1 MINIAYFTAL
11 ILVFLR
17 LISFFTVATGLFPK
31 GTPPMAKI
39 GVAII
44 LSYIILPGVDFSQI
58 NSNSNM
64 IILMS
69 NAISEIITGI
79 ILGFVTEL
87 CFMAAKFA
95 GSMIDIQSGLSM
107 ASMFDPNSN
116 SNATLIERLLYWIS
130 LVIFFIVDGHHILL
144 LQLIESF
151 KWVTIGKFI
160 LFQGSAG
167 IIIEAF
173 ISFFIIGFKMAIPI
187 ILIVIIT
194 DLVLGLVSRT
204 VPQLNVMILGL
215 PIKILIALASFL
227 FALPIF
233 FSLIGDA
240 FSEMTEVFKG
250 IFNTLPMIPVLF
262 IFASDD
268 KTEEATPHKL
278 SEAKKK
284 GQVAKSKE
292 ASLALTLL
300 ACTLIITALGDYVV
314 QGLKETLIH
323 FLTNFLNMELSYNN
337 LFYITFITLT
347 RVAMLVLPVMIP
359 IMIMGI
365 AANLM
370 QTGVMFTK
378 EPLKPDFKKLN
389 PINGI
394 KRMFSK
400 RTLVELLKDVLLIA
414 IVGYI
419 GYKFIME
426 NYVKILNLYN
436 LRFSILIEVIRELIQ
451 SIFFKITLVLVAIA
465 LADYIFQRRQF
476 KKDMRMTK
484 QEVKEEFK
492 QQEGDPQVKGK
503 IKQKQRE
510 MAMGRM
516 MQSIPDASVVV
527 TNPTHLA
534 IALRYKQGKDEA
546 PKVIGKGADYI
557 ALKIKEKAKEYEI
570 PIIENKPLARMIYEK
585 VEIDEEIP
593 VEMYQAVAEILAVI
607 MKSK

>member
-1 MINIAYFTAL
+1 
-11 ILVFLR
+11 
-17 LISFFTVATGLFPK
+17 
-31 GTPPMAKI
+31 MAKI

-44 LSYIILPGVDFSQI
+44 LSYIILPGVDFSKI
-58 NSNSNM
+58 NSASSMM
-64 IILMS
+64 IFMG
-69 NAISEIITGI
+69 NGISEIITGI
-79 ILGFVTEL
+79 ILGFAVEL
-87 CFMAAKFA
+87 CFMTAKFA
-95 GSMIDIQSGLSM
+95 GSMMDIQSGLSM

-151 KWVTIGKFI
+151 KWVTLGKLI

-167 IIIEAF
+167 IVIEAF

-194 DLVLGLVSRT
+194 DLVLGLMSRT
-204 VPQLNVMILGL
+204 VPQLNVMILGF
-215 PIKILIALASFL
+215 PVKILIALASFL
-227 FALPIF
+227 FAMPIF
-233 FSLIGDA
+233 LNLIGEAFSL
-240 FSEMTEVFKG
+240 MTEVFKG

-278 SEAKKK
+278 NEAKKK

-300 ACTLIITALGDYVV
+300 ACTLIITALGNYIVE
-314 QGLKETLIH
+314 GLKDTIIH
-323 FLTNFLNMELSYNN
+323 FLTNFLYMELSYNN

-370 QTGVMFTK
+370 QTGIMFTK
-378 EPLKPDFKKLN
+378 EPIKPDFKKLN
-389 PINGI
+389 PISGI
-394 KRMFSK
+394 KKMFSV
-400 RTLVELLKDVLLIA
+400 RTLVELVKDVLLITV
-414 IVGYI
+414 VGYI

-426 NYVKILNLYN
+426 NYTKILNLYN
-436 LRFSILIEVIRELIQ
+436 LRFSVLIEAIKELIE
-451 SIFFKITLVLVAIA
+451 SIFFKVALVLVALA
-465 LADYIFQRRQF
+465 LADYIFQRKQF

-484 QEVKEEFK
+484 QEIKEEFK

-510 MAMGRM
+510 MAMSRM
-516 MQSIPDASVVV
+516 MQSIPDASVIV

-557 ALKIKEKAKEYEI
+557 ALKIKEKAREYEI

>member
-1 MINIAYFTAL
+1 MIDIAYFTAL

-44 LSYIILPGVDFSQI
+44 LSYIILPGVDFSKI
-58 NSNSNM
+58 NSVSNM
-64 IILMS
+64 MIFMG
-69 NAISEIITGI
+69 NGISEIITGI
-79 ILGFVTEL
+79 VLGFAVEL

-95 GSMIDIQSGLSM
+95 GSMMDIQSGLSM

-116 SNATLIERLLYWIS
+116 SNATLMERLLYWIS

-144 LQLIESF
+144 FQLIESF
-151 KWVTIGKFI
+151 KWITIGKFI

-194 DLVLGLVSRT
+194 DLVLGLMSRT

-215 PIKILIALASFL
+215 PIKILIGLASFL
-227 FALPIF
+227 FAMPIF
-233 FSLIGDA
+233 LRLIGDA
-240 FSEMTEVFKG
+240 FGVMTEVFKG
-250 IFNTLPMIPVLF
+250 IFNTLPMIPILF

-278 SEAKKK
+278 NEAKKK

-300 ACTLIITALGDYVV
+300 ACTLIITALGNYIVE
-314 QGLKETLIH
+314 GLKDTIIH
-323 FLTNFLNMELSYNN
+323 FFTNFLEMELSYNN
-337 LFYITFITLT
+337 LFYITFVTLT
-347 RVAMLVLPVMIP
+347 RVAMIVLPVMIP

-370 QTGVMFTK
+370 QTGIMFTK
-378 EPLKPDFKKLN
+378 EPIKPDLKKLN
-389 PINGI
+389 PISGI
-394 KRMFSK
+394 KRMFSV
-400 RTLVELLKDVLLIA
+400 RTLVELVKDVLLITV
-414 IVGYI
+414 VGYI
-419 GYKFIME
+419 GYKFIVG
-426 NYVKILNLYN
+426 NYTKILNLYN
-436 LRFSILIEVIRELIQ
+436 LRFSVLIEAIKELIQ
-451 SIFFKITLVLVAIA
+451 SIFFKVTLVLVALA

-484 QEVKEEFK
+484 QEIKEEFK

-510 MAMGRM
+510 MAMSRM

-557 ALKIKEKAKEYEI
+557 ALKIKEKAREYEV
-570 PIIENKPLARMIYEK
+570 PIIENKPLARMIYQK

>member
-1 MINIAYFTAL
+1 MIDIAYFTAL

-44 LSYIILPGVDFSQI
+44 LSYIILPGVDLSKI
-58 NSNSNM
+58 NSASNM
-64 IILMS
+64 MIFMG
-69 NAISEIITGI
+69 NGISEIITGI
-79 ILGFVTEL
+79 ILGFAVEL

-95 GSMIDIQSGLSM
+95 GSMMDIQSGLSM

-130 LVIFFIVDGHHILL
+130 LVMFFIVDGHHILL

-151 KWVTIGKFI
+151 KWVTLGKLI

-194 DLVLGLVSRT
+194 DLVLGLMSRT

-215 PIKILIALASFL
+215 PIKILMVLASFL
-227 FALPIF
+227 FAMPIF
-233 FSLIGDA
+233 LNLIGEAFSL
-240 FSEMTEVFKG
+240 MTEVFKG

-278 SEAKKK
+278 NEAKKK

-300 ACTLIITALGDYVV
+300 ACTLIITALGNYIVE
-314 QGLKETLIH
+314 GLKDTIIH
-323 FLTNFLNMELSYNN
+323 FLTNFLYMELSYNN

-370 QTGVMFTK
+370 QTGIMFTK
-378 EPLKPDFKKLN
+378 EPIKPDFKKLN
-389 PINGI
+389 PISGI
-394 KRMFSK
+394 KRMFSV
-400 RTLVELLKDVLLIA
+400 RTLVELVKDVLLITV
-414 IVGYI
+414 VGYI

-426 NYVKILNLYN
+426 NYTKILNLYN
-436 LRFSILIEVIRELIQ
+436 LRFSVLIEAIKELIQ
-451 SIFFKITLVLVAIA
+451 SIFFKVTLVLVALA
-465 LADYIFQRRQF
+465 LGDYIFQRRQF

-484 QEVKEEFK
+484 QEIKEEFK

-510 MAMGRM
+510 MAMNRM
-516 MQSIPDASVVV
+516 MQSIPDASVIV

-557 ALKIKEKAKEYEI
+557 ALKIKEKAREYEI

>member
-1 MINIAYFTAL
+1 
-11 ILVFLR
+11 
-17 LISFFTVATGLFPK
+17 
-31 GTPPMAKI
+31 MAKI

-44 LSYIILPGVDFSQI
+44 LSYIILPGVDFSKI
-58 NSNSNM
+58 NSTSNM
-64 IILMS
+64 MIFMG
-69 NAISEIITGI
+69 NGISEVITGI
-79 ILGFVTEL
+79 ILGFTVEL

-95 GSMIDIQSGLSM
+95 GSMMDIQSGLSM

-116 SNATLIERLLYWIS
+116 SNATLIERLLYWIC
-130 LVIFFIVDGHHILL
+130 LVMFFIVDGHHILL

-151 KWVTIGKFI
+151 KWVTLGKLI

-167 IIIEAF
+167 IVIEAF
-173 ISFFIIGFKMAIPI
+173 ISFFIIGFKIAIPI

-194 DLVLGLVSRT
+194 DLVLGLMSRT

-215 PIKILIALASFL
+215 PVKILITLASFL
-227 FALPIF
+227 FAIPIF
-233 FSLIGDA
+233 LNLIGEA
-240 FSEMTEVFKG
+240 FSVMTEVFKG
-250 IFNTLPMIPVLF
+250 IFNTLPVIPVLF

-278 SEAKKK
+278 NEAKKK

-300 ACTLIITALGDYVV
+300 ACTLIITALGNYIV
-314 QGLKETLIH
+314 QALKETLVH

-347 RVAMLVLPVMIP
+347 RVAAIVLPVMIP

-370 QTGVMFTK
+370 QTGILFTK

-389 PINGI
+389 PISGI

-400 RTLVELLKDVLLIA
+400 RTLVELVKDVVLIT

-419 GYKFIME
+419 GYNFIID
-426 NYVKILNLYN
+426 NYIKILNLNN
-436 LRFSILIEVIRELIQ
+436 LRLGILIEAIKELIEN
-451 SIFFKITLVLVAIA
+451 IFFKITLILVAIA
-465 LADYIFQRRQF
+465 IADYIFQRKQF

-484 QEVKEEFK
+484 QEIKEEFK

-527 TNPTHLA
+527 TNPTHFA

-546 PKVIGKGADYI
+546 PKVIAKGADYV
-557 ALKIKEKAKEYEI
+557 ALKIKEKAREYEI
-570 PIIENKPLARMIYEK
+570 PIVENKPLARMIYKE

-607 MKSK
+607 VKSK

>member
-1 MINIAYFTAL
+1 MINIVYFTAL

-44 LSYIILPGVDFSQI
+44 LSYIILPGVDFSKI
-58 NSNSNM
+58 NSASSMM
-64 IILMS
+64 IFMG
-69 NAISEIITGI
+69 NGISEIITGI
-79 ILGFVTEL
+79 ILGFAVEL
-87 CFMAAKFA
+87 CFMTAKFA
-95 GSMIDIQSGLSM
+95 GSMMDIQSGLSM

-151 KWVTIGKFI
+151 KWVTLGKLI

-167 IIIEAF
+167 IVIEAF

-194 DLVLGLVSRT
+194 DLVLGLMSRT
-204 VPQLNVMILGL
+204 VPQLNVMILGF
-215 PIKILIALASFL
+215 PVKILIALASFL
-227 FALPIF
+227 FAMPIF
-233 FSLIGDA
+233 LNLIGEAFSL
-240 FSEMTEVFKG
+240 MTEVFKG

-278 SEAKKK
+278 NEAKKK

-300 ACTLIITALGDYVV
+300 ACTLIITALGNYIVE
-314 QGLKETLIH
+314 GLKDTIIH
-323 FLTNFLNMELSYNN
+323 FLTNFLYMELSYNN

-370 QTGVMFTK
+370 QTGIMFTK
-378 EPLKPDFKKLN
+378 EPIKPDFKKLN
-389 PINGI
+389 PISGI
-394 KRMFSK
+394 KKMFSV
-400 RTLVELLKDVLLIA
+400 RTLVELVKDVLLITV
-414 IVGYI
+414 VGYI

-426 NYVKILNLYN
+426 NYTKILNLYN
-436 LRFSILIEVIRELIQ
+436 LRFSVLIEAIKELIE
-451 SIFFKITLVLVAIA
+451 SIFFKVALVLVALA
-465 LADYIFQRRQF
+465 LADYIFQRKQF

-484 QEVKEEFK
+484 QEIKEEFK

-510 MAMGRM
+510 MAMSRM
-516 MQSIPDASVVV
+516 MQSIPDASVIV

-557 ALKIKEKAKEYEI
+557 ALKIKEKAREYEI

>member
-1 MINIAYFTAL
+1 MIDIAYFTAL

-44 LSYIILPGVDFSQI
+44 LSYIILPGVDLSKI
-58 NSNSNM
+58 NSASNM
-64 IILMS
+64 MIFMG
-69 NAISEIITGI
+69 NGISEIITGI
-79 ILGFVTEL
+79 ILGFAVEL

-95 GSMIDIQSGLSM
+95 GSMMDIQSGLSM

-130 LVIFFIVDGHHILL
+130 LVMFFIVDGHHILL

-151 KWVTIGKFI
+151 KWVTLGKLI

-194 DLVLGLVSRT
+194 DLVLGLMSRT

-215 PIKILIALASFL
+215 PIKILMVLASFL
-227 FALPIF
+227 FAMPIF
-233 FSLIGDA
+233 LNLIGEAFSL
-240 FSEMTEVFKG
+240 MTEVFKG

-278 SEAKKK
+278 NEAKKK

-300 ACTLIITALGDYVV
+300 ACTLIITALGNYIVE
-314 QGLKETLIH
+314 GLKDTIIH
-323 FLTNFLNMELSYNN
+323 FLTNFLYMELSYNN

-370 QTGVMFTK
+370 QTGIMFTK
-378 EPLKPDFKKLN
+378 EPIKPDFKKLN
-389 PINGI
+389 PISGI
-394 KRMFSK
+394 KRMFSV
-400 RTLVELLKDVLLIA
+400 RTLVELVKDVLLITV
-414 IVGYI
+414 VGYI

-426 NYVKILNLYN
+426 NYTKILNLYN
-436 LRFSILIEVIRELIQ
+436 LRFSVLIEAIKELIQ
-451 SIFFKITLVLVAIA
+451 SIFFKVTLVLVALA
-465 LADYIFQRRQF
+465 LGDYIFQRRQF

-484 QEVKEEFK
+484 QEIKEEFK

-510 MAMGRM
+510 MAMSRM
-516 MQSIPDASVVV
+516 MQSIPDASVIV

-557 ALKIKEKAKEYEI
+557 ALKIKEKAREYEI

>member
-17 LISFFTVATGLFPK
+17 LISFFTIATGLFPK

-58 NSNSNM
+58 NSISNM
-64 IILMS
+64 IVFMA
-69 NAISEIITGI
+69 NCISEVVTGI
-79 ILGFVTEL
+79 ILGFITEL

-95 GSMIDIQSGLSM
+95 GNMMDLQSGLAM

-130 LVIFFIVDGHHILL
+130 LVIFFIVDGHHILI

-151 KWVTIGKFI
+151 KWVTLGKFI

-187 ILIVIIT
+187 ILIVVIT
-194 DLVLGLVSRT
+194 DLVLGLMSRT

-215 PIKILIALASFL
+215 PLKILISLASFL
-227 FALPIF
+227 FAMPIF
-233 FSLIGDA
+233 LNLIGDA
-240 FSEMTEVFKG
+240 FSVMTEVFKG
-250 IFNTLPMIPVLF
+250 IYNTLPVIPVLF

-300 ACTLIITALGDYVV
+300 ACTLVITALGNYIIE
-314 QGLKETLIH
+314 GLEKTLIH

-337 LFYITFITLT
+337 LFYITFITLL
-347 RVAMLVLPVMIP
+347 RIAMLVLPVMIS

-370 QTGVMFTK
+370 QTGIMFTK

-400 RTLVELLKDVLLIA
+400 RTLVELVKDVLLII

-419 GYKFIME
+419 GYKFIIE
-426 NYVKILNLYN
+426 NYTKILNLYN
-436 LRFSILIEVIRELIQ
+436 LRFGILVEAIRELIQ
-451 SIFFKITLVLVAIA
+451 SIFFKVALVLVAIA
-465 LADYIFQRRQF
+465 LGDYIFQRRQF

-484 QEVKEEFK
+484 QEVKEEYK

-510 MAMGRM
+510 MAMSRM
-516 MQSIPDASVVV
+516 MQSIPDASVIV

-557 ALKIKEKAKEYEI
+557 ALKIKEKAREYEI

>member
-1 MINIAYFTAL
+1 
-11 ILVFLR
+11 
-17 LISFFTVATGLFPK
+17 
-31 GTPPMAKI
+31 MAKI

-44 LSYIILPGVDFSQI
+44 LSYIILPGVDLSKI
-58 NSNSNM
+58 NSASNM
-64 IILMS
+64 MIFMG
-69 NAISEIITGI
+69 NGISEIITGI
-79 ILGFVTEL
+79 ILGFAVEL

-95 GSMIDIQSGLSM
+95 GSMMDIQSGLSM

-130 LVIFFIVDGHHILL
+130 LVMFFIVDGHHILL

-151 KWVTIGKFI
+151 KWVTLGKLI

-194 DLVLGLVSRT
+194 DLVLGLMSRT

-215 PIKILIALASFL
+215 PIKILMVLASFL
-227 FALPIF
+227 FAMPIF
-233 FSLIGDA
+233 LNLIGEAFSL
-240 FSEMTEVFKG
+240 MTEVFKG

-278 SEAKKK
+278 NEAKKK

-300 ACTLIITALGDYVV
+300 ACTLIITALGNYIVE
-314 QGLKETLIH
+314 GLKDTIIH
-323 FLTNFLNMELSYNN
+323 FLTNFLYMELSYNN

-370 QTGVMFTK
+370 QTGIMFTK
-378 EPLKPDFKKLN
+378 EPIKPDFKKLN
-389 PINGI
+389 PISGI
-394 KRMFSK
+394 KRMFSV
-400 RTLVELLKDVLLIA
+400 RTLVELVKDVLLITV
-414 IVGYI
+414 VGYI

-426 NYVKILNLYN
+426 NYTKILNLYN
-436 LRFSILIEVIRELIQ
+436 LRFSVLIEAIKELIQ
-451 SIFFKITLVLVAIA
+451 SIFFKVTLVLVALA
-465 LADYIFQRRQF
+465 LGDYIFQRRQF

-484 QEVKEEFK
+484 QEIKEEFK

-510 MAMGRM
+510 MAMNRM
-516 MQSIPDASVVV
+516 MQSIPDASVIV

-557 ALKIKEKAKEYEI
+557 ALKIKEKAREYEI

>member
-1 MINIAYFTAL
+1 MIDIAYFTAL

-44 LSYIILPGVDFSQI
+44 LSYIILPGVDFSKI
-58 NSNSNM
+58 NSASNM
-64 IILMS
+64 MIFMG
-69 NAISEIITGI
+69 NGISEIITGI
-79 ILGFVTEL
+79 ILGFAVEL

-95 GSMIDIQSGLSM
+95 GSMMDIQSGLSM

-130 LVIFFIVDGHHILL
+130 LVMFFIVDGHHILL

-151 KWVTIGKFI
+151 KWVTLGKLI
-160 LFQGSAG
+160 LFQGSPG
-167 IIIEAF
+167 IIVEAF

-194 DLVLGLVSRT
+194 DLVLGLMSRT

-215 PIKILIALASFL
+215 PIKILMVLASFL
-227 FALPIF
+227 FAMPIF
-233 FSLIGDA
+233 LNLIGEAFSL
-240 FSEMTEVFKG
+240 MTEVFKG

-278 SEAKKK
+278 NEAKKK

-300 ACTLIITALGDYVV
+300 ACTLIITALGNYIVE
-314 QGLKETLIH
+314 GLKDTIIH
-323 FLTNFLNMELSYNN
+323 FLTNFLYMELSYNN

-370 QTGVMFTK
+370 QTGIMFTK
-378 EPLKPDFKKLN
+378 EPIKPDFKKLN
-389 PINGI
+389 PISGI
-394 KRMFSK
+394 KRMFSV
-400 RTLVELLKDVLLIA
+400 RTLVELVKDVLLITV
-414 IVGYI
+414 VGYI
-419 GYKFIME
+419 GYKFLME
-426 NYVKILNLYN
+426 NYIKILNLYN
-436 LRFSILIEVIRELIQ
+436 LRFSVLIEAIKELIQ
-451 SIFFKITLVLVAIA
+451 SIFFKVTLVLVALA

-484 QEVKEEFK
+484 QEIKEEFK

-510 MAMGRM
+510 MAMSRM
-516 MQSIPDASVVV
+516 MQSIPDASVIV

-557 ALKIKEKAKEYEI
+557 ALKIKEKAREYEI

>member
-1 MINIAYFTAL
+1 
-11 ILVFLR
+11 
-17 LISFFTVATGLFPK
+17 
-31 GTPPMAKI
+31 MAKI

-44 LSYIILPGVDFSQI
+44 LSYIILPGVDFSKI
-58 NSNSNM
+58 NSVSNM
-64 IILMS
+64 MIFMG
-69 NAISEIITGI
+69 NGISEIITGI
-79 ILGFVTEL
+79 VLGFAVEL

-95 GSMIDIQSGLSM
+95 GSMMDIQSGLSM

-116 SNATLIERLLYWIS
+116 SNATLMERLLYWIS

-144 LQLIESF
+144 FQLIESF
-151 KWVTIGKFI
+151 KWITIGKFI

-194 DLVLGLVSRT
+194 DLVLGLMSRT

-215 PIKILIALASFL
+215 PIKILIGLASFL
-227 FALPIF
+227 FAMPIF
-233 FSLIGDA
+233 LRLIGDA
-240 FSEMTEVFKG
+240 FGVMTEVFKG
-250 IFNTLPMIPVLF
+250 IFNTLPMIPILF

-278 SEAKKK
+278 NEAKKK

-300 ACTLIITALGDYVV
+300 ACTLIITALGNYIVE
-314 QGLKETLIH
+314 GLKDTIIH
-323 FLTNFLNMELSYNN
+323 FFTNFLEMELSYNN
-337 LFYITFITLT
+337 LFYITFVTLT
-347 RVAMLVLPVMIP
+347 RVAMIVLPVMIP

-370 QTGVMFTK
+370 QTGIMFTK
-378 EPLKPDFKKLN
+378 EPIKPDLKKLN
-389 PINGI
+389 PISGI
-394 KRMFSK
+394 KRMFSV
-400 RTLVELLKDVLLIA
+400 RTLVELVKDVLLITV
-414 IVGYI
+414 VGYI
-419 GYKFIME
+419 GYKFIVG
-426 NYVKILNLYN
+426 NYTKILNLYN
-436 LRFSILIEVIRELIQ
+436 LRFSVLIEAIKELIQ
-451 SIFFKITLVLVAIA
+451 SIFFKVTLVLVALA

-484 QEVKEEFK
+484 QEIKEEFK

-510 MAMGRM
+510 MAMSRM

-557 ALKIKEKAKEYEI
+557 ALKIKEKAREYEV
-570 PIIENKPLARMIYEK
+570 PIIENKPLARMIYQK

>member
-1 MINIAYFTAL
+1 
-11 ILVFLR
+11 
-17 LISFFTVATGLFPK
+17 
-31 GTPPMAKI
+31 MAKI

-69 NAISEIITGI
+69 NGISEIITGI

-194 DLVLGLVSRT
+194 DLVLGLMSRT

-240 FSEMTEVFKG
+240 FSAMTEVFKG

-292 ASLALTLL
+292 ASLSLTLL
-300 ACTLIITALGDYVV
+300 ACTLIITALGDYIV

-337 LFYITFITLT
+337 LFYITSITLI

-370 QTGVMFTK
+370 QTGIMFTK

-400 RTLVELLKDVLLIA
+400 RTLVELLKDVLLIT

-436 LRFSILIEVIRELIQ
+436 LRFGVLIEVIRELIQ

-510 MAMGRM
+510 MAMSRM

-593 VEMYQAVAEILAVI
+593 VDMYQAVAEILAVI

>member
-1 MINIAYFTAL
+1 
-11 ILVFLR
+11 
-17 LISFFTVATGLFPK
+17 
-31 GTPPMAKI
+31 MAKI

-44 LSYIILPGVDFSQI
+44 LSYIILPGVDFSKI
-58 NSNSNM
+58 NSASNM
-64 IILMS
+64 MIFMG
-69 NAISEIITGI
+69 NGISEIITGI
-79 ILGFVTEL
+79 ILGFAVEL

-95 GSMIDIQSGLSM
+95 GSMMDIQSGLSM

-130 LVIFFIVDGHHILL
+130 LVMFFIVDGHHILL

-151 KWVTIGKFI
+151 KWVTLGKLI

-167 IIIEAF
+167 IIVEAF

-194 DLVLGLVSRT
+194 DLVLGLMSRT

-215 PIKILIALASFL
+215 PIKILMVLASFL
-227 FALPIF
+227 FAMPIF
-233 FSLIGDA
+233 LNLIGEAFSL
-240 FSEMTEVFKG
+240 MTEVFKG

-278 SEAKKK
+278 NEAKKK

-300 ACTLIITALGDYVV
+300 ACTLIITALGNYIVE
-314 QGLKETLIH
+314 GLKDTIIH
-323 FLTNFLNMELSYNN
+323 FLTNFLYMELSYNN

-370 QTGVMFTK
+370 QTGIMFTK
-378 EPLKPDFKKLN
+378 EPIKPDFKKLN
-389 PINGI
+389 PISGI
-394 KRMFSK
+394 KRMFSV
-400 RTLVELLKDVLLIA
+400 RTLVELVKDVLLITV
-414 IVGYI
+414 VGYI
-419 GYKFIME
+419 GYKFLME
-426 NYVKILNLYN
+426 NYIKILNLYN
-436 LRFSILIEVIRELIQ
+436 LRFSVLIEAIKELIQ
-451 SIFFKITLVLVAIA
+451 SIFFKVTLVLVALA

-484 QEVKEEFK
+484 QEIKEEFK

-510 MAMGRM
+510 MAMSRM
-516 MQSIPDASVVV
+516 MQSIPDASVIV

-557 ALKIKEKAKEYEI
+557 ALKIKEKAREYEI